1 MRVACVLSPHYAVQV
16 EVRRSPDLQGKP
28 VVLVHSKGSKRIIF
42 GASPRAIGVSPGM
55 ALSTALGHCK
65 EAVLLD
71 ADLPLYQNASNKFL
85 DALGN
90 VSPVIEDGDDGLAYV
105 DVQGLSE
112 MYGGEARMV
121 TALLQAVPHGFAPQ
135 VGIGDG
141 KFPAYVAATRA
152 HYHGAAQVPED
163 ARTYLANE
171 LVSVL
176 PVPFKT
182 VTRLR
187 SFGLDH
193 LGQIAAVGLGPMQA
207 QFGRE
212 GRLMWELSMGVDQR
226 PLVPRRSQ
234 EAVME
239 YLEFPSPSATL
250 PSLLLAVEVLLG
262 RIFSLAHMRG
272 RYVRSVT
279 LEGDC
284 EESSSWQKSVSFRE
298 AIGSKERVFKVL
310 QGALDSVIL
319 PHPLIGLRLT
329 LGGVT
334 GESGEQ
340 GSLFEDVRQR
350 DQLKVAMAQMEER
363 LGTRPPVYV
372 VREVE
377 PWSRIPERRHA
388 LIPFAP

>member
-1 MRVACVLSPHYAVQV
+1 MRVACVLIPHYAVQV

-28 VVLVHSKGSKRIIF
+28 VVLVHSKGSKRLIF
-42 GASPRAIGVSPGM
+42 DASSRAIGVSPGM
-55 ALSTALGHCK
+55 ALSTALGHCQ
-65 EAVLLD
+65 EAVLLE
-71 ADLPLYQNASNKFL
+71 ADLPLYQNTAGKLL
-85 DALGN
+85 DALSN
-90 VSPVIEDGDDGLAYV
+90 VSPVIEDGGDGLAYV
-105 DVQGLSE
+105 DVHGLSE

-121 TALLQAVPHGFAPQ
+121 TALLQAVPSGFAPQ

-141 KFPAYVAATRA
+141 KFPAHVAATHA
-152 HYHGAAQVPED
+152 HYYGAAQVPD
-163 ARTYLANE
+163 DVQTYLAGE
-171 LVSVL
+171 PVHVL

-187 SFGLDH
+187 NFGLDQ

-212 GRLMWELSMGVDQR
+212 GRFMWELSVGVDQR
-226 PLVPRRSQ
+226 PLAPRRSQ

-239 YLEFPSPSATL
+239 YLEFPSPSSTL

-262 RIFSLAHMRG
+262 RIFSMAQMRG

-284 EESSSWQKSVSFRE
+284 EEASSWQRSVSFRE

-334 GESGEQ
+334 RESGEQ

>member
-1 MRVACVLSPHYAVQV
+1 MRVACILIPHYAVQV

-42 GASPRAIGVSPGM
+42 DASPRATGVFPGM
-55 ALSTALGHCK
+55 ALSTALGHCQ

-71 ADLPLYQNASNKFL
+71 ADLPLYQNTSNKLL
-85 DALGN
+85 DALSN
-90 VSPVIEDGDDGLAYV
+90 VSPVIEDGGDGLVYA
-105 DVQGLSE
+105 DVHGLSE

-121 TALLQAVPHGFAPQ
+121 TALLQAVPSGFAPQ

-141 KFPAYVAATRA
+141 KFSAYVATTRA
-152 HYHGAAQVPED
+152 RYHGAAQVPED
-163 ARTYLANE
+163 ARAYLADE
-171 LVSVL
+171 PVSVL
-176 PVPFKT
+176 PVSFKT
-182 VTRLR
+182 ITRLH

-193 LGQIAAVGLGPMQA
+193 LGQIADVGLGPMQA

-212 GRLMWELSMGVDQR
+212 GRFMWELSMGVDER
-226 PLVPRRSQ
+226 PLAPRRNQ

-262 RIFSLAHMRG
+262 RIFSLAQMRG

-310 QGALDSVIL
+310 SGSLDSVVL

-329 LGGVT
+329 LGGIT

-340 GSLFEDVRQR
+340 GSLFTDVRQR

>member
-1 MRVACVLSPHYAVQV
+1 MRVACVLIPHYAVQV

-28 VVLVHSKGSKRIIF
+28 VVLVHSKGSNRIVYD
-42 GASPRAIGVSPGM
+42 ASPRATSVVAGA

-71 ADLPLYQNASNKFL
+71 ADLPLYQSASNKLL

-90 VSPVIEDGDDGLAYV
+90 VSPIIEDGGDGLAYV
-105 DVQGLSE
+105 DVHGLPE
-112 MYGGEARMV
+112 MYGGEAQMV
-121 TALLQAVPHGFAPQ
+121 TALLQAVPSGFAPQ

-152 HYHGAAQVPED
+152 HYHGAAQTPED
-163 ARTYLANE
+163 ARTYLADEPVN
-171 LVSVL
+171 VL

-187 SFGLDH
+187 SFGLDR
-193 LGQIAAVGLGPMQA
+193 LDQIATVGLGPMQA

-212 GRLMWELSMGVDQR
+212 GRFMWELSVGVDQR

-262 RIFSLAHMRG
+262 RIFSLAYMRG

-284 EESSSWQKSVSFRE
+284 EESSSWQRSVSFRE

-310 QGALDSVIL
+310 AGALDSVVL

-334 GESGEQ
+334 GESGQQ
-340 GSLFEDVRQR
+340 GSLFEDARQR

-363 LGTRPPVYV
+363 LGKRPPVYV